1 MDASVNAFA
10 AGAFTREEMEAMIR
24 EANARSR

>member
-1 MDASVNAFA
+1 MDAAVNAFT
-10 AGAFTREEMEAMIR
+10 AGAFTREEMEAMIG